1 MDEVEK
7 KIRRFLRTNKVEL
20 TSDKKLY
27 NKLTADIT
35 SVFKKYIF
43 SSAICF
49 IRINLYNKTL
59 NQENKD
65 FVETLN
71 LHGSGFW
78 LDRIFT
84 LASYYS
90 ASVYEQKKEE
100 KKVKSKDFKAF
111 CLQHL
116 DNILFL
122 LQCDENGI
130 EKQLEAIEKEV
141 LTIRKQITT
150 GSVVYGSKVNK

>member
-7 KIRRFLRTNKVEL
+7 KIRRFLRTNKVVL
-20 TSDKKLY
+20 TSDKELY

-35 SVFKKYIF
+35 RVFKKYIF
-43 SSAICF
+43 SSAICL
-49 IRINLYNKTL
+49 IRINWYNKTL

-90 ASVYEQKKEE
+90 AFVYEQKKEE
-100 KKVKSKDFKAF
+100 KKVKTKNFKEF
-111 CLQHL
+111 CLHHL

-122 LQCDENGI
+122 LQCDEDDI
-130 EKQLEAIEKEV
+130 ENQLEAIEKEV
-141 LTIRKQITT
+141 ITIRNQITT
-150 GSVVYGSKVNK
+150 GSVVYGSKVDK

>member
-7 KIRRFLRTNKVEL
+7 KIRRFLRTNKVVL
-20 TSDKKLY
+20 TSDKELY
-27 NKLTADIT
+27 NKITADIT

-43 SSAICF
+43 SSAICS

-71 LHGSGFW
+71 LHQSGFW
-78 LDRIFT
+78 LNQIFT

-90 ASVYEQKKEE
+90 AFVYEQKKEE

-111 CLQHL
+111 CLKHL

-122 LQCDENGI
+122 LQCDEDGI

-150 GSVVYGSKVNK
+150 GSVVYGSKVDK

>member
-7 KIRRFLRTNKVEL
+7 KIRRFLRTNKVVL

-27 NKLTADIT
+27 NKITADIT

-49 IRINLYNKTL
+49 IYINLYNKTL
-59 NQENKD
+59 DQENKD

-71 LHGSGFW
+71 LHQSGFW
-78 LDRIFT
+78 LDQIFRI
-84 LASYYS
+84 ASYYS
-90 ASVYEQKKEE
+90 TFVYEQKKEE
-100 KKVKSKDFKAF
+100 KKVKSRDFKSF
-111 CLQHL
+111 CLHHL

-122 LQCDENGI
+122 LQCDEDDI
-130 EKQLEAIEKEV
+130 ENQLEAIEKEV

-150 GSVVYGSKVNK
+150 GSVVYGSKVDK

>member
-7 KIRRFLRTNKVEL
+7 KIRRFLRTNKVVL

-27 NKLTADIT
+27 NKLTADIK

-43 SSAICF
+43 SSAISF
-49 IRINLYNKTL
+49 VYIALYNKTL
-59 NQENKD
+59 NQENKN
-65 FVETLN
+65 FIETLN
-71 LHGSGFW
+71 LHQNGFW
-78 LDRIFT
+78 LDQIFRI
-84 LASYYS
+84 AGHYS
-90 ASVYEQKKEE
+90 AYVYEQKKEE
-100 KKVKSKDFKAF
+100 KKVKTKNFKEF
-111 CLQHL
+111 CLHHL

-122 LQCDENGI
+122 LQCDDDGI

-150 GSVVYGSKVNK
+150 GSVVYGSKVDK